1 MVKDGRLW
9 MGRDEII
16 PTAVRQ
22 RVYGM
27 ELHRSGTRRFKE
39 PAQVYKVAILLRSL
53 VKGALVG
60 SEQISY

>member
-16 PTAVRQ
+16 PTAVR
-22 RVYGM
+22 
-27 ELHRSGTRRFKE
+27 